1 MWTSHRYNGLYCTN
15 CIFLSLYPKPTRTQ
29 NCLQFQ
35 IKQKNKQTHTFCII
49 YKLGPHTHT
58 EVVQLQLPGLQEY
71 LSRLHY
77 WVTIIGGMAQQETL
91 YASSQ
96 TKLQLK
102 NACIFK
108 QYQKSPKT
116 ILSHCILF
124 LVHLSILSPR
134 SRHFTPLNLLDS
146 ALHNK
151 T

>member
-96 TKLQLK
+96 TKLLLSGLHYRNHISCLVEFYHNNLQCFITCMYCIH
-102 NACIFK
+102 NAYDVAVILYFKIF
-108 QYQKSPKT
+108 
-116 ILSHCILF
+116 
-124 LVHLSILSPR
+124 
-134 SRHFTPLNLLDS
+134 
-146 ALHNK
+146 
-151 T
+151 